1 VLELERVLEPEQAL
15 GLGQAP
21 ELELG
26 QAPELELEQH
36 KLLAYCSPVSQQ
48 GSSPIFYS
56 LSFLA
61 SQELLSMFPFTLSLI
76 VFLKSITPLGSIF
89 RRLVLFCGLY

>member
-26 QAPELELEQH
+26 QAPELEQH